1 MKAIYNIGIGVM
13 ALLCMGCED
22 FLDKKPLGTETI
34 ESLYKTEEGAQKA
47 LNVCYAHMRA
57 EAMVK
62 APFQAITE
70 ISSDDSDTGSEIS
83 DGLVPQLNLIDNFTY
98 STTDNHVYS
107 WYSTNYAG
115 INRCNQVIYNIDRT
129 PISDTEKDYISA
141 QAKFLRAYYF
151 FNLVRSFGDIPKV
164 DKWIVSETDISQM
177 TKSSEEDIY
186 SFIISDLT
194 AIENTIPTRADL
206 NASNEI
212 ERISREAV
220 QALLAKV
227 YLFHQDYTNAQIY
240 AKKVIESP
248 SLSLYPD
255 FQKLFWP
262 EGTNC
267 SEAILC
273 GQYKYASNRNTE
285 AFENFYIRFMGV
297 RENRRGWG
305 FIAPTLTLYNAYD
318 INDPRRDLTIF
329 ASPKQFV
336 EDGDEIIDWS
346 KCTHPR
352 ANGKTLIPKR
362 LYPEGKVFLAEVNPH
377 FIRLADIMLVYAEAC
392 NELNNPDEALIYLEK
407 IRYRARGNKD
417 FDPENAPLPKITER
431 DKAKLR
437 HIIWNE
443 RRFELALENHRFFD
457 LMRYEKV
464 ESGYATATMQK
475 DGKTNFNYSRHGK
488 YPIPE
493 TEVLISDGKIEQ
505 NDAWK

>member
-129 PISDTEKDYISA
+129 PISDTEKNYISA

-227 YLFHQDYTNAQIY
+227 YLFHQDLQAYLYTPIFKSYFGRKEQTA
-240 AKKVIESP
+240 V
-248 SLSLYPD
+248 
-255 FQKLFWP
+255 KLF
-262 EGTNC
+262 
-267 SEAILC
+267 
-273 GQYKYASNRNTE
+273 YADNINMPRTV
-285 AFENFYIRFMGV
+285 IRKLLKTSTFAL
-297 RENRRGWG
+297 WG
-305 FIAPTLTLYNAYD
+305 F
-318 INDPRRDLTIF
+318 
-329 ASPKQFV
+329 
-336 EDGDEIIDWS
+336 
-346 KCTHPR
+346 
-352 ANGKTLIPKR
+352 GKT
-362 LYPEGKVFLAEVNPH
+362 V
-377 FIRLADIMLVYAEAC
+377 EAG
-392 NELNNPDEALIYLEK
+392 D
-407 IRYRARGNKD
+407 
-417 FDPENAPLPKITER
+417 
-431 DKAKLR
+431 
-437 HIIWNE
+437 
-443 RRFELALENHRFFD
+443 
-457 LMRYEKV
+457 
-464 ESGYATATMQK
+464 S
-475 DGKTNFNYSRHGK
+475 
-488 YPIPE
+488 
-493 TEVLISDGKIEQ
+493 
-505 NDAWK
+505 